1 MNYMIDLRSDTV
13 TLPPPEMREAMT
25 IAELGDDVYGEDP
38 TVNALESLAARM
50 LGKEASILVPSGTM
64 ANLLA
69 IMVHCSHR
77 KKLLV
82 GDLSDIWKWE
92 AGGASVLGGLVYH
105 TLSTRANGELW
116 VEDIRDAL
124 YGEEDSQCVPTGL
137 ICLEDTHCLCGG
149 RVLSLEY
156 LAQVYDFARDHDL
169 PVHLDGARMF
179 NAAVATDVSVSRI
192 AGFADSVSI
201 CLSKGLAA
209 PVGSLIAGRRSFIA
223 QTRKLRKMI
232 GGGMRQAGV
241 LAAAGIYALE
251 QMVERLA
258 DDHANA
264 RHLAAGLSQISGIQI
279 DPEPPQTNI
288 VFWTLSDPKL
298 SLQYFIYALQNDGV
312 QVSELGKG
320 RIRAVTHYGIGEEE
334 IEWAVKAVRRA
345 LARSQPAFFPAE
357 VEAIS
362 SVSLGGMGMSAPNW
376 EPWCD
381 GHEGESA

>member
-1 MNYMIDLRSDTV
+1 MNYLIDLRSDTV
-13 TLPPPEMREAMT
+13 TLPPPEMREA
-25 IAELGDDVYGEDP
+25 IACAELGDDVYGEDP

-50 LGKEASILVPSGTM
+50 LEKEAAILVPSGTM

-69 IMVHCSHR
+69 IMGHCSQR
-77 KKLLV
+77 KRLLV
-82 GDLSDIWKWE
+82 GDLSDIWRWE

-105 TLSTRANGELW
+105 PLSTAPNGELPIKDM
-116 VEDIRDAL
+116 EAAL

-137 ICLEDTHCLCGG
+137 ICLEDTHCLTGG

-156 LAQVYDFARDHDL
+156 LAQVYDFAQDHNL
-169 PVHLDGARMF
+169 PVHLDGARVF
-179 NAAVATDVSVSRI
+179 NAAVAMGVSVSRI
-192 AGFADSVSI
+192 TGFADSVSI

-209 PVGSLIAGRRSFIA
+209 PVGSLIGGSRSFIA

-264 RHLAAGLSQISGIQI
+264 RHLAEGLSQISEIQI

-298 SLQYFIYALQNDGV
+298 SLKYFMYSLQNAGV
-312 QVSELGKG
+312 HVSELGKG
-320 RIRAVTHYGIGEEE
+320 RIRAVTHYGIGEED
-334 IEWAVKAVRRA
+334 IEFAIKAVRRA
-345 LARSQPAFFPAE
+345 LVQSRPAFFPAQ
-357 VEAIS
+357 VEAMS
-362 SVSLGGMGMSAPNW
+362 SASLGGG
-376 EPWCD
+376 D
-381 GHEGESA
+381 D